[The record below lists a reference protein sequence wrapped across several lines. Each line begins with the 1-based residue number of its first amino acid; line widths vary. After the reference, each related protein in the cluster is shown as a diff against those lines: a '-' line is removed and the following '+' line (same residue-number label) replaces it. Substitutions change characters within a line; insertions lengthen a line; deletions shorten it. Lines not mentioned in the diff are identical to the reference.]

1 MLNVIARF
9 EKGDKVYFCNYPLVR
24 SKRNEDDEFYPILEG
39 EVDYAEVNPY
49 TSFFHYKV
57 FFKFGYRPLAEYE
70 LFESREACI
79 ESIIE
84 RIEDILSKLK
94 NKKVSDERI

>member
-1 MLNVIARF
+1 M
-9 EKGDKVYFCNYPLVR
+9 
-24 SKRNEDDEFYPILEG
+24 EG

-57 FFKFGYRPLAEYE
+57 FIKFGYQTLAEYE

-84 RIEDILSKLK
+84 RVEDILSKLK
-94 NKKVSDERI
+94 KQKGER